1 MPPISEEVIEPM
13 SNQALPQSP
22 AAAVTVNGG
31 RAGVLFDWI
40 DRNLPFVFN
49 IPTVVFLVGLIAF
62 PVGLVI
68 VTSFS
73 NWQLITNQEASAV
86 GLENYIKV
94 WTDERWLGAIWH
106 TFYYALATVVGQ
118 LVLGMATA
126 LLFNRSFAGKA
137 FYRSI
142 WMMPMIAMSTAI
154 SLVWILFFDN
164 AYGVLNYSLEHLGLG
179 PIEWTSSPEW
189 AMPSLILVGIW
200 HHTPFMTLILLA
212 GLQSLPIDPFEAA
225 RIDGASRWQTLM
237 HITLPLMQGHIIV
250 ALILRSIFAVKE
262 FDTILAITEGGPR
275 YATETM
281 NMNIYF
287 NAFEYG
293 YMGEAAAKGVIF
305 FGFILLIQVILV
317 KLRRRQWSY

>member
-1 MPPISEEVIEPM
+1 MPEDGLRAATVSPEAEPAIGTDL
-13 SNQALPQSP
+13 SA
-22 AAAVTVNGG
+22 
-31 RAGVLFDWI
+31 WI

-49 IPTVVFLVGLIAF
+49 IPTVFFLVALVAF
-62 PVGLVI
+62 PVGIVI
-68 VTSFS
+68 YTSFTD
-73 NWQLITNQEASAV
+73 WQLITNQESKGV
-86 GLENYIKV
+86 WFSNYINV
-94 WTDERWLGAIWH
+94 WSDERWNWSILH
-106 TFYYALATVVGQ
+106 TFYYAGATVVGQ
-118 LVLGMATA
+118 LILGLGTA

-164 AYGVLNYSLEHLGLG
+164 AFGMLNYMLEAISIA
-179 PIEWTSSPEW
+179 PVEWTSSPEW
-189 AMPSLILVGIW
+189 AMPSLIIVGIW

-212 GLQSLPIDPFEAA
+212 GLQSLPSDPFEAA
-225 RIDGASRWQTLM
+225 KIDGASRWQILM

-262 FDTILAITEGGPR
+262 FDTILAITEGGPV
-275 YATETM
+275 YSTETM

-305 FGFILLIQVILV
+305 FGFILAIQMILV
-317 KLRRRQWSY
+317 KLRKREWSH

>member
-1 MPPISEEVIEPM
+1 MPDDG
-13 SNQALPQSP
+13 LQS
-22 AAAVTVNGG
+22 ATVSAGEASQNG
-31 RAGVLFDWI
+31 FDLSAWI

-49 IPTVVFLVGLIAF
+49 IPTVVFLAALVAF
-62 PVGLVI
+62 PVGIVI
-68 VTSFS
+68 YTSFTD
-73 NWQLITNQEASAV
+73 WQLITNQESKGVWFA
-86 GLENYIKV
+86 NYLSV
-94 WTDERWLGAIWH
+94 WSDVRWNWSIFH
-106 TFYYALATVVGQ
+106 TFYYAGATVVGQ
-118 LVLGMATA
+118 LILGMGTA
-126 LLFNRSFAGKA
+126 LLFNRSFAGKS

-164 AYGVLNYSLEHLGLG
+164 SFGMLNYMLQAINIA
-179 PIEWTSSPEW
+179 PIEWTSSPET

-212 GLQSLPIDPFEAA
+212 GLQSLPTDPFEAA
-225 RIDGASRWQTLM
+225 KIDGASRWQILM

-262 FDTILAITEGGPR
+262 FDTILAITEGGPL

-287 NAFEYG
+287 SAFEYG

-305 FGFILLIQVILV
+305 FGFILVIQMILV
-317 KLRRRQWSY
+317 KLRKREWSH

>member
-1 MPPISEEVIEPM
+1 M
-13 SNQALPQSP
+13 
-22 AAAVTVNGG
+22 
-31 RAGVLFDWI
+31 
-40 DRNLPFVFN
+40 
-49 IPTVVFLVGLIAF
+49 FLVGLEVEAF

-73 NWQLITNQEASAV
+73 DWLRPATPTDGRRRRLRDHQPGSARLGSTGTCRWFSISPSGITNQDASAV

-106 TFYYALATVVGQ
+106 TFYYAGVTVFGQ
-118 LVLGMATA
+118 LLLGMATA

-164 AYGVLNYSLEHLGLG
+164 AYGVLNFSLGAFGVE
-179 PIEWTSSPEW
+179 PVEWISSPEW

-212 GLQSLPIDPFEAA
+212 GLQSLPTDPFEAA
-225 RIDGASRWQTLM
+225 RIDGASRWQILV
-237 HITLPLMQGHIIV
+237 HITLPPMQGHIIV

-281 NMNIYF
+281 NMNISF

-293 YMGEAAAKGVIF
+293 YMGEAAAKGVLF
-305 FGFILLIQVILV
+305 FIFILMIQVALV
-317 KLRRRQWSY
+317 KLRRRQWSH

>member
-1 MPPISEEVIEPM
+1 MPDEGLRTATVS
-13 SNQALPQSP
+13 AGKAPQ
-22 AAAVTVNGG
+22 NGSDLS
-31 RAGVLFDWI
+31 AWI
-40 DRNLPFVFN
+40 DRNLPVVFN
-49 IPTVVFLVGLIAF
+49 IPTVFFLTALVAF
-62 PVGLVI
+62 PVGIVI
-68 VTSFS
+68 YTSFTD
-73 NWQLITNQEASAV
+73 WQLITNQESKGV
-86 GLENYIKV
+86 WFDNYLSV
-94 WTDERWLGAIWH
+94 WSDDRWNWSIFH
-106 TFYYALATVVGQ
+106 TFYYAGATVVGQ
-118 LVLGMATA
+118 LILGLGTA

-164 AYGVLNYSLEHLGLG
+164 AFGMLNYMLEAISIA

-212 GLQSLPIDPFEAA
+212 GLQSLPTDPFEAA
-225 RIDGASRWQTLM
+225 KIDGASRWQILM

-262 FDTILAITEGGPR
+262 FDTILAITEGGPV
-275 YATETM
+275 YSTETM

-305 FGFILLIQVILV
+305 FAFILIIQMILV
-317 KLRRRQWSY
+317 KLRKREWSH

>member
-1 MPPISEEVIEPM
+1 MADESLRSPPP
-13 SNQALPQSP
+13 
-22 AAAVTVNGG
+22 
-31 RAGVLFDWI
+31 RADVRTGTDFTDWI

-49 IPTVVFLVGLIAF
+49 IPTVVFLTALVAF
-62 PVGLVI
+62 PVGIVI

-73 NWQLITNQEASAV
+73 DWQLITNQNAKSV
-86 GLENYIKV
+86 WFDNYINV
-94 WTDERWLGAIWH
+94 WSDERWNWSIFH
-106 TFYYALATVVGQ
+106 TFYYAGATVVGQ
-118 LVLGMATA
+118 LILGMATA
-126 LLFNRSFAGKA
+126 LLFNRTFAGKA

-164 AYGVLNYSLEHLGLG
+164 AYGMLNYALDAINVA

-189 AMPSLILVGIW
+189 AMPSLILVGVW

-212 GLQSLPIDPFEAA
+212 GLQSLPSDPFEAA
-225 RIDGASRWQTLM
+225 RIDGASRWQILM

-293 YMGEAAAKGVIF
+293 YMGEAAAKGVLF
-305 FGFILLIQVILV
+305 FCFILAIQIMLV
-317 KLRRRQWSY
+317 KLRKREWSY

>member
-1 MPPISEEVIEPM
+1 MPDNGLQTQTAGAVPDKKSG
-13 SNQALPQSP
+13 SNL
-22 AAAVTVNGG
+22 T
-31 RAGVLFDWI
+31 DWV
-40 DRNLPFVFN
+40 DRNL
-49 IPTVVFLVGLIAF
+49 TVVFNAPTVFFLLALVAF
-62 PVGLVI
+62 PVGI
-68 VTSFS
+68 VVYTSFGD
-73 NWQLITNQEASAV
+73 WQLITNQEAKSV
-86 GLENYIKV
+86 GFDNYIKV
-94 WTDERWLGAIWH
+94 WSDPRWNWSIFH
-106 TFYYALATVVGQ
+106 TFYYALATVAGQ
-118 LVLGMATA
+118 LILGMATA
-126 LLFNRSFAGKA
+126 LLFNRSFAGKS

-164 AYGVLNYSLEHLGLG
+164 AYGMLNFALDAINVA
-179 PIEWTSSPEW
+179 PVEWTTSPEL

-212 GLQSLPIDPFEAA
+212 GLQSLPNDPFEAA
-225 RIDGASRWQTLM
+225 RIDGASRWQILW

-262 FDTILAITEGGPR
+262 FDTILAITEGGPN
-275 YATETM
+275 YVTETM

-305 FGFILLIQVILV
+305 FGFILLIQIILV
-317 KLRRRQWSY
+317 KLRKREWSH